1 MSYTILPYQ
10 NVKIETFL
18 ELDYSDSLNNE
29 TLQPFSNSREIKH
42 TPVVR
47 LTKRKYVTTKINPIV
62 ISADVYSSCQRGSN
76 ENGLFREFFPKQT
89 NFEEVSPN
97 QQFHIQMQ
105 IKDDPFC
112 LFLYHNRFIDHG
124 NHFFITGFNGNNNI
138 NKKVKPEI
146 KLLRIVSRLEAFL

>member
-18 ELDYSDSLNNE
+18 ELDYSDSLNNV

-62 ISADVYSSCQRGSN
+62 MPSQVVRPIDVYYADAYSSWQRGITKMNYFASSSLSKQISKKYHQTSN
-76 ENGLFREFFPKQT
+76 
-89 NFEEVSPN
+89 
-97 QQFHIQMQ
+97 
-105 IKDDPFC
+105 
-112 LFLYHNRFIDHG
+112 FIY
-124 NHFFITGFNGNNNI
+124 
-138 NKKVKPEI
+138 KC
-146 KLLRIVSRLEAFL
+146 KLKAIHSASFYIIIDL